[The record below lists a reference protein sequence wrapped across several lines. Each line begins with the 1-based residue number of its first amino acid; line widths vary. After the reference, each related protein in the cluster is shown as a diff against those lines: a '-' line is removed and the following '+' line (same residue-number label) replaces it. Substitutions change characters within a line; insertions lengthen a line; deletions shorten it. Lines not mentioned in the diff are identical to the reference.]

1 MLTVN
6 QGPSSATRSLA
17 QVLLWLPPQAL
28 SQLGSFSLLVCM
40 PAQSLSCVR
49 LFVTPWTL
57 LSMDFFRQAYWSGL
71 PLPTP
76 DLPHPGIEP
85 VSLASPALAA
95 GFFTSEPPGNPFLLL
110 GQQPNI
116 SQASDLF
123 LQQEPFEPA
132 SPRII

>member
-1 MLTVN
+1 
-6 QGPSSATRSLA
+6 
-17 QVLLWLPPQAL
+17 
-28 SQLGSFSLLVCM
+28 
-40 PAQSLSCVR
+40 
-49 LFVTPWTL
+49 
-57 LSMDFFRQAYWSGL
+57 MDFFRQAYWSGL

-95 GFFTSEPPGNPFLLL
+95 GIFTSEPPGNPFLLL